1 MIALDHTQFAPAA
14 ASVGDQ
20 HRDILNRKIV
30 AGARSARLLLDTIE
44 RDAPKDAIVRAGAL
58 SFATAAGRL
67 VVGFGSEGHS
77 LSGYAV
83 SQVAERAGVPHPY
96 LAGLLGA
103 SADDDG
109 AWRLEL
115 ARDVLQRH
123 YAHDP
128 GRVLVRSV
136 AGQVRGWLSD
146 RYRRIDSRPL
156 LEALGQEAARLG
168 AVPVDGV
175 VTETRLALKIVL
187 PEILEPIPGEFLILG
202 GEWSNSD
209 FGNGTHS
216 FRAFAL
222 RVACLNGAVA
232 ENALRQVHL
241 GARLHDDI
249 ELSAQTYRLDTL
261 ANASALR
268 DVVRATLGPKGRD
281 RMIGKIRQAH
291 ESTYSGAQ
299 LAAVTRR
306 LPKAT
311 AKTIADAFTGNDV
324 VNLPPGN
331 TAWRASNA
339 ISWIARATEDAEARL
354 DLERLAGAVI

>member
-1 MIALDHTQFAPAA
+1 MIAHEQNHFAPAA

-30 AGARSARLLLDTIE
+30 SGARSARHLLETIE
-44 RDAPKDAIVRAGAL
+44 RDAPQDAIVRAGAL
-58 SFATAAGRL
+58 SFSAAGGRL
-67 VVGFGSEGHS
+67 LVGFGSDCHS
-77 LSGYAV
+77 LSSFAM

-109 AWRLEL
+109 GWRLEL

-128 GRVLVRSV
+128 GRMLIRTV

-146 RYRRIDSRPL
+146 RFRRIDSRPL
-156 LEALGQEAARLG
+156 LEALSQEAASLG

-175 VTETRLALKIVL
+175 VTETRLALKVLL
-187 PEILEPIPGEFLILG
+187 PEILEPVPGEFVALG

-222 RVACLNGAVA
+222 RVVCLNGAVA

-281 RMIGKIRQAH
+281 RLLGKIQQAH
-291 ESTYSGAQ
+291 DTTFSGAQ
-299 LAAVTRR
+299 LATATRR

-339 ISWIARATEDAEARL
+339 ISWVARATEDAEARL
-354 DLERLAGAVI
+354 DLERLAGAVM